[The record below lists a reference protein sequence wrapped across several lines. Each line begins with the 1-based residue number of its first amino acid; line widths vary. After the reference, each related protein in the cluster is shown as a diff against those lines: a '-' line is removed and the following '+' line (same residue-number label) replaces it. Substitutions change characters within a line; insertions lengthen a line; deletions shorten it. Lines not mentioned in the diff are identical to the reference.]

1 MLRTDAGAN
10 AEAYSPSLAARQFG
24 LIQAIPVPF
33 MTTCN
38 EPWQDRHSISL
49 DKSFE
54 LHQQSLKDLKS
65 FKFYP
70 FKITPDVIPTFSS
83 WWSTYISEYNENVEM
98 AQALN
103 TLCPPFLRHNLI
115 GNSICF
121 QLYYYSHN
129 NIH

>member
-1 MLRTDAGAN
+1 MGHTDAGAD
-10 AEAYSPSLAARQFG
+10 AEAYSPSLATRQFG

-33 MTTCN
+33 VSTCN

-70 FKITPDVIPTFSS
+70 FKITPDVTPTFSS
-83 WWSTYISEYNENVEM
+83 WWSTYISEYNEDVKM

-103 TLCPPFLRHNLI
+103 ALCPPFLRHHLTDNT
-115 GNSICF
+115 ICF